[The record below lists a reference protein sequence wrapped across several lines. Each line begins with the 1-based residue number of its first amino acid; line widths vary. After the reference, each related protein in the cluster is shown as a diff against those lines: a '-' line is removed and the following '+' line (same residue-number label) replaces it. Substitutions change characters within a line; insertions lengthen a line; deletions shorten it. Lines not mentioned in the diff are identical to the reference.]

1 MVTLKIIREG
11 HTGRT
16 GKGTDQWSNR
26 SRSDDTRSHTPARPC
41 LVLRREGEDRVLR
54 TVHLTARRPV
64 CDREVTIEKGRRQR
78 SGRLASECSR
88 NPVEHTYSFDFITC
102 KGRQLW

>member
-1 MVTLKIIREG
+1 
-11 HTGRT
+11 
-16 GKGTDQWSNR
+16 
-26 SRSDDTRSHTPARPC
+26 
-41 LVLRREGEDRVLR
+41 VLR

-102 KGRQLW
+102 KGRQL